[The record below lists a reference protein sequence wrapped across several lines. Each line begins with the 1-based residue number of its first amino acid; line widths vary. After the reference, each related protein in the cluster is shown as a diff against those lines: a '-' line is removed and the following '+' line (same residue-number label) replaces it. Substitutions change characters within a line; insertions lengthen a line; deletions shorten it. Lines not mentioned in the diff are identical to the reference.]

1 MTFQIALQIA
11 YILSIGIM
19 AGIYVIFSNTIMP
32 SLKEL
37 ENGAFVMAKI
47 NDVILNPVF
56 KLFFFFSAMCSAYL
70 GLLASHIDLVFRL
83 ACAMFLL
90 GTFVVT
96 LLKNVPLNNALKRA
110 ISTHSQIDEVW
121 AEYLVSWV
129 KWNHVRSVSA
139 VLAIIL
145 VCVSSFLTQ

>member
-1 MTFQIALQIA
+1 
-11 YILSIGIM
+11 M

-47 NDVILNPVF
+47 NDVILNPLF
-56 KLFFFFSAMCSAYL
+56 KLVFFFSAISSAYL
-70 GLLASHIDLVFRL
+70 GLFASHIDLVFRL
-83 ACAMFLL
+83 ACVVFLV

-96 LLKNVPLNNALKRA
+96 LLKNVPLNNVLKQA
-110 ISTHSQIDEVW
+110 TLTHSRVDEVW

-129 KWNHVRSVSA
+129 KWNHIRSISAFLALILVSTSSFVSA
-139 VLAIIL
+139 VIY
-145 VCVSSFLTQ
+145 S